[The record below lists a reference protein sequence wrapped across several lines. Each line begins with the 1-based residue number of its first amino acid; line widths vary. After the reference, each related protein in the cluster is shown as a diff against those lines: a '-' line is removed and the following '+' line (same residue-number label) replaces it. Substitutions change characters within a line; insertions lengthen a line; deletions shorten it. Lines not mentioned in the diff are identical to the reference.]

1 MVDGIPFEGRR
12 AHRTYH
18 SYLSQIQN
26 HVLPALGKKK
36 LQVLK
41 LEDVEVLCRSM
52 TASGCSSTTV
62 RYVHA
67 VLRRALGRP

>member
-1 MVDGIPFEGRR
+1 MRDDL

-18 SYLSQIQN
+18 SYLSQLRN
-26 HVLPALGKKK
+26 HILRALGKKK
-36 LQVLK
+36 LQVFK

-62 RYVHA
+62 R
-67 VLRRALGRP
+67 

>member
-1 MVDGIPFEGRR
+1 MSDDVT
-12 AHRTYH
+12 HRTYH
-18 SYLSQIQN
+18 SYLSQIRN

-62 RYVHA
+62 R
-67 VLRRALGRP
+67 

>member
-1 MVDGIPFEGRR
+1 MENVVRDDV

-18 SYLSQIQN
+18 SYLSQIRN
-26 HVLPALGKKK
+26 HVLPALSKKK
-36 LQVLK
+36 LQALK
-41 LEDVEVLCRSM
+41 LEDVEVLYRSM